1 MAGNFRG
8 NNIGKNF
15 VPCLVD
21 AVVACCGGEGR
32 AIMRRDGDGGRSARG
47 LTGEFVHL
55 RGVDTRLHLKR
66 ISVEGN
72 AQIYNIYISIR
83 SMLSWCCVLYVLM
96 MF

>member
-32 AIMRRDGDGGRSARG
+32 AIMRRDGVGGQGAREVSPVN
-47 LTGEFVHL
+47 L
-55 RGVDTRLHLKR
+55 
-66 ISVEGN
+66 
-72 AQIYNIYISIR
+72 SI
-83 SMLSWCCVLYVLM
+83 CVV
-96 MF
+96 